1 MTVLY
6 IIAAILVLVGLAGI
20 IVPALPGIP
29 LIFAGMLLAAWTDGF
44 DKVGAW
50 TLAALGVLTLLSV
63 AVDFWATAVGARRVG
78 ASRLAIIGAVLGTF
92 AGLFFGPLGLFVG
105 PFAGAMAGE
114 LPPGRGWRGTGHPRR
129 LRHLDGDRVRHR
141 AQADARLRDARP
153 VRVGVVVAL
162 AARSAFTR
170 R

>member
-29 LIFAGMLLAAWTDGF
+29 LILAGMLLAAWTDGF

-114 LPPGRGWRGTGHPRR
+114 LLHGRRLDADGVGLATRVGFGTWRGIVFGI
-129 LRHLDGDRVRHR
+129 
-141 AQADARLRDARP
+141 
-153 VRVGVVVAL
+153 AL
-162 AARSAFTR
+162 KLMLAFAMLGLFAWGWWSH
-170 R
+170 